1 MPELTSPLWLYFVL
15 VAGIVVLPGMDMAF
29 VMASALTDGRRA
41 GFAAVAGLVVGGAI
55 HVLMGALGV
64 GLLLVAAPRLFNG
77 LLVAGGLYIAWIGV
91 SLWRGA
97 TALGEVSR
105 APSRPLT
112 AVFGRAITT
121 CLLNPKAYVFTLS
134 VFPQFLRPEQGSIVA
149 QSLALGAI
157 TAGTQAAVYGAVA
170 LGAARARDALWSNA
184 RLQVMAGRAVGL
196 LLVATAVWALWQGW
210 QS

>member
-1 MPELTSPLWLYFVL
+1 MSELTSPLWLYFVL

-41 GFAAVAGLVVGGAI
+41 GLAAVAGLVVGGAI

-64 GLLLVAAPRLFNG
+64 GLLLIAAPRWFNA
-77 LLVAGGLYIAWIGV
+77 LLLAGALYIAWIGA

-97 TALGEVSR
+97 AALGEVGG
-105 APSRPLT
+105 APSRPLA

-134 VFPQFLRPEQGSIVA
+134 VFPQFLRPEQGSVVA

-157 TAGTQAAVYGAVA
+157 TASTQATVYGAVA
-170 LGAARARDALWSNA
+170 LGAARARDVLRSSA
-184 RLQVMAGRAVGL
+184 RSQVMVGRAVGAV
-196 LLVATAVWALWQGW
+196 LVATAAWALWQGW
-210 QS
+210 RG